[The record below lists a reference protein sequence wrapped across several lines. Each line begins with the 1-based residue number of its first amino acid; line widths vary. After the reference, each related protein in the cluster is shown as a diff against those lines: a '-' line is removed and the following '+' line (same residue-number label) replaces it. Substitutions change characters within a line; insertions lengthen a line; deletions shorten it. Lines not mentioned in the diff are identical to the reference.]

1 MSPRLPAAPA
11 DRPSSQVG
19 IRPRRSPTSVP
30 VVAFGLP
37 LDDSY
42 GRQIFQGILAYLR
55 KHPRWQIPVKN
66 NTPYLPWN
74 SLRRWR
80 GDGIIGIFVSEE
92 QFAEVERLGIPAINL
107 SPPMGTVE
115 RLPTVRVDDRAIG
128 VAVGEHL
135 LRLGRKDFLFFGD
148 PSLSFCRLRYE
159 GFSTA
164 IKAAGGRVSA
174 EAIPLHPDVGQ
185 LIKSGWYMDA
195 IRRVRKPAGVYGA
208 TDRIAFGV
216 LEACRKRNLHV
227 PSDVAVVG
235 TNADDILC
243 QLATPE
249 LSSVDAASFQVGY
262 HAAHMLDYLMGRS
275 STAPELCLIPPGP
288 IHVRASSDN
297 LADTDPDL
305 AAAIRFIREH
315 ATEPIYVPDVVRA
328 NRLSRRSLEIL
339 FRKFLN
345 RSIADE
351 IRLAQVNNVKSLLE
365 KTSLTISEIARLSGF
380 SSAVSLE
387 AAFQKFLATSATAYR
402 KASVSAAPGGA
413 P

>member
-1 MSPRLPAAPA
+1 LDVGHHPALNPLAVSQHTSGVDHELIIIRPLFADRQIEFNAVVFVKMGVVRIGAVRNKGRRRGLFHLRRKIKKFVIGQNAEGGSRRGCLTGTQHGKIPQPRRLPP
-11 DRPSSQVG
+11 DGLVETTIHHGRWD
-19 IRPRRSPTSVP
+19 RRS
-30 VVAFGLP
+30 
-37 LDDSY
+37 
-42 GRQIFQGILAYLR
+42 R
-55 KHPRWQIPVKN
+55 
-66 NTPYLPWN
+66 
-74 SLRRWR
+74 
-80 GDGIIGIFVSEE
+80 
-92 QFAEVERLGIPAINL
+92 
-107 SPPMGTVE
+107 
-115 RLPTVRVDDRAIG
+115 DDR
-128 VAVGEHL
+128 
-135 LRLGRKDFLFFGD
+135 F
-148 PSLSFCRLRYE
+148 
-159 GFSTA
+159 
-164 IKAAGGRVSA
+164 
-174 EAIPLHPDVGQ
+174 
-185 LIKSGWYMDA
+185 
-195 IRRVRKPAGVYGA
+195 RRSRNSETPGKPAGIYGA
-208 TDRIAFGV
+208 TDRIAFGI

-275 STAPELCLIPPGP
+275 SSAPELCLIPPGP